1 MDRASRLRTAGFPR
15 MHKERGERRDYLPG
29 LVATAALCGLDVVVE
44 SGIGSG
50 MGLRDTDYTSRD
62 PRIRIGGNE
71 EAFAQDLVV
80 TLRSPET
87 DEFSK
92 LRRGATLASMLHFQT
107 RPARVEALRTLGIGA
122 IALDRI
128 ADDTGRRLVVNA
140 RAVGWNGVEA
150 AFDVLER
157 DWPAFRGRDREPVR
171 VLVTGVGAVGRF
183 AVEAATKV
191 GNVERR
197 DLLMADD
204 IPGVIVNAVG
214 RNVTIGG
221 SLVRTLLSRS
231 DILVD
236 ASQRDDASRPL
247 ISNAWIADLPA
258 HAVICDLVVDP
269 YLLDVEPPTVRSIE
283 GIPRG
288 NLDKYV
294 YHESDPDWTDT
305 IPEGVPTRER
315 RTVVSCYSWP
325 GIRPRPC
332 MELYGAQL
340 APLLEVLI
348 ASGGTDGL
356 QPDGS
361 YLERAL
367 HRGSLASWLETGA
380 TPRHTGRGALGDAVI
395 VPGVGNAS
403 LEGER

>member
-1 MDRASRLRTAGFPR
+1 MDRAPRLRTAGFPR
-15 MHKERGERRDYLPG
+15 MHKESGERRDYLPD
-29 LVATAALCGLDVVVE
+29 LVATAARCGLDVVVE
-44 SGIGSG
+44 TGIGSG
-50 MGLRDTDYTSRD
+50 MGLGDADYTSRE
-62 PRIRIGGNE
+62 PRIRTGGNE
-71 EAFAQDLVV
+71 EAFAQDIVI

-87 DEFSK
+87 DELTK
-92 LRRGATLASMLHFQT
+92 LRRGATLASMLHFPT
-107 RPARVEALRTLGIGA
+107 RPARVEALHALGIGA
-122 IALDRI
+122 IGLDRI
-128 ADDTGRRLVVNA
+128 IDDTGRRLVVNA
-140 RAVGWNGVEA
+140 RAVGWNGVDA
-150 AFDVLER
+150 AFGVLDR
-157 DWPAFRGRDREPVR
+157 DWPAFRSRDREPVR

-197 DLLMADD
+197 DLLMADG
-204 IPGVIVNAVG
+204 IPGVIVEAVG
-214 RNVTIGG
+214 RNVTVDA
-221 SLVRTLLSRS
+221 SLVRPLLARA

-247 ISNAWIADLPA
+247 IPNAWLADLPA

-294 YHESDPDWTDT
+294 FHAANPDWTDT

-348 ASGGTDGL
+348 AAGGADGP

-367 HRGSLASWLETGA
+367 HRGSLTSWLETGA
-380 TPRHTGRGALGDAVI
+380 TPRHSGRGALGDAVTATA
-395 VPGVGNAS
+395 VGHTA
-403 LEGER
+403 R